1 MSHHISRRTALQAL
15 LAVPAVATLS
25 PATAEARPVHAV
37 QPGCRHDVSAQ
48 LAGLEQK
55 YQARVGVFARNL
67 RDGATVRHRS
77 NELFPMLSTFKVL
90 ASAHVLRDF
99 DHDGRF
105 LARTIHYTAADLV
118 VNSPIT
124 SQHVDTGMT
133 VGELCAAA
141 IQYSD
146 NTAGNLILGQ
156 TGGPRSIGRFA
167 RSLGDRTTR
176 LDRWE
181 PSLNTAIPGDPRD
194 TTTPE
199 SLGRDYAGLIVGR
212 RLNDADRAQLTTWLK
227 GNTTS
232 THRFRA
238 GLPAGWVLADKTGS
252 GDYGTANDI
261 GVAWTPCGT
270 PVLLSVQTRKA
281 APDAVAADQLL
292 ADIARL
298 LACSL
303 VRDE

>member
-1 MSHHISRRTALQAL
+1 MSHPISRRTALRAL
-15 LAVPAVATLS
+15 LAVPAVTALG
-25 PATAEARPVHAV
+25 PVAAEAHPVRPQHRDS
-37 QPGCRHDVSAQ
+37 RHDVSAK
-48 LAGLEQK
+48 LARLEQQ

-67 RDGATVRHRS
+67 RDGATVRYRS
-77 NELFPMLSTFKVL
+77 NERFPILSTFKVL

-105 LARTIHYTAADLV
+105 LARTIHYTADDLV

-124 SQHVDTGMT
+124 SLHVDTGMT
-133 VGELCAAA
+133 VGDLCAAA

-167 RSLGDRTTR
+167 RSLGDPTTR

-181 PSLNTAIPGDPRD
+181 PTLNTAIPGDPRD

-199 SLGRDYAGLIVGR
+199 ALGRDYAGLIVGR
-212 RLNDADRAQLTTWLK
+212 RLNHADRTQLTTWLK

-261 GVAWTPCGT
+261 GVAWTHCAT
-270 PVLLSVQTRKA
+270 PVLLSVQTRKSS
-281 APDAVAADQLL
+281 PDAIADDQLI

-298 LACSL
+298 LASTL
-303 VRDE
+303 VGNE